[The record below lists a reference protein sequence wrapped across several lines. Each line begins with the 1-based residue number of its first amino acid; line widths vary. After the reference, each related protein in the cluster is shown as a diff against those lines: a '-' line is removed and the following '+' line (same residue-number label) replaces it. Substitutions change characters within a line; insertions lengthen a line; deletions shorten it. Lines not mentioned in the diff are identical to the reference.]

1 MKPLAPW
8 TGIGT
13 VKQEMDRLFD
23 RSLDTG
29 TDVAAFGEWSPKL
42 EVTERT
48 YRSERSYGMFERTLR
63 RLATVPSAP
72 SAWQAC
78 AFDDVPGHAPR
89 GRS

>member
-8 TGIGT
+8 TGIGI
-13 VKQEMDRLFD
+13 VKQEMDR
-23 RSLDTG
+23 
-29 TDVAAFGEWSPKL
+29 FGEWSPKL

-48 YRSERSYGMFERTLR
+48 YRSERSYGMFERTV
-63 RLATVPSAP
+63 RLPATVPSAP
-72 SAWQAC
+72 SAWQAF